1 MYMPR
6 LSLYKP
12 EKGKDFEFIDNRIY
26 EMFTVGGTDV
36 HIHKYLGPKQVDSAD
51 ATADQPTYNAVAE
64 TNIQDLLFLE
74 NRDRK
79 YDPDVY
85 TIRGVYNVADIDF
98 NLSQFGLFLSNDT
111 LFMTV
116 HINASVKTIGRKLM
130 SGDVIELPHLRDEH
144 ALNDFSLAL
153 KRFYVIEE
161 VSRASEGFSPT
172 WYPHLYRIKLKQIM
186 DSQEYK
192 DIFDQPAD
200 AEAPGGNTLRDLLSN
215 YNKQKEINDAVVK
228 QAEADAKSAGFDTTN
243 FFTIATDDKGKIDI
257 VTTDTSELD
266 ASVATE
272 LADRVMQTPKRTGYD
287 GYLIGDGIAPNGE
300 AFGHGISF
308 PSGQSEGDFFLRTD
322 MLPNRLF
329 RYDGRRWIKQEDNVR
344 MTMSQTDTK
353 ATQKASF
360 VNNVN
365 TNKIA
370 GETVQERQSLSK
382 ALRPKADN

>member
-1 MYMPR
+1 MESIPYDKR
-6 LSLYKP
+6 S
-12 EKGKDFEFIDNRIY
+12 GKIWFNGK
-26 EMFTVGGTDV
+26 TVNW
-36 HIHKYLGPKQVDSAD
+36 AD
-51 ATADQPTYNAVAE
+51 A
-64 TNIQDLLFLE
+64 NIHVLNHGLHYASCVFEGERVYDGEIFKLEEHTERLFYSAK
-74 NRDRK
+74 RMGIK
-79 YDPDVY
+79 VP
-85 TIRGVYNVADIDF
+85 
-98 NLSQFGLFLSNDT
+98 
-111 LFMTV
+111 
-116 HINASVKTIGRKLM
+116 
-130 SGDVIELPHLRDEH
+130 
-144 ALNDFSLAL
+144 FS
-153 KRFYVIEE
+153 
-161 VSRASEGFSPT
+161 
-172 WYPHLYRIKLKQIM
+172 
-186 DSQEYK
+186 
-192 DIFDQPAD
+192 
-200 AEAPGGNTLRDLLSN
+200 
-215 YNKQKEINDAVVK
+215 QKEINDAVVK
-228 QAEADAKSAGFDTTN
+228 QAEADAKSSGFDTTN
-243 FFTIATDDKGKIDI
+243 LFTIATDDKGKIDI

-300 AFGHGISF
+300 AFGHGIAF

-353 ATQKASF
+353 ATQKAGF